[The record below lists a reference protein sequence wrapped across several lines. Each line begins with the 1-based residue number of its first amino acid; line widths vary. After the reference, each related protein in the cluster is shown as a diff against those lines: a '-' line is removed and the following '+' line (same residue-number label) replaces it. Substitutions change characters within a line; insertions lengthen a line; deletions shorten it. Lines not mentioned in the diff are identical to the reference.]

1 MTYFTTMSF
10 WKKIKSILTL
20 IGDISWIYII
30 KPLQKSVCVFI
41 RCHVISKAIE
51 STIERVITAVYFPS
65 RKDPRLF
72 KLSLNDKFGTE
83 GGDYKKKIVNG
94 NWCQIWK
101 EKRSLTNS
109 WTRMKVCKDCKYWK
123 TLREFTPANKYVKR
137 LVKIE
142 SNKPKPVL
150 PNTIVQALNKLS
162 QQWISNHD

>member
-1 MTYFTTMSF
+1 MMMTYFTTMSF

-83 GGDYKKKIVNG
+83 GGDYKKKNSE
-94 NWCQIWK
+94 WK
-101 EKRSLTNS
+101 
-109 WTRMKVCKDCKYWK
+109 
-123 TLREFTPANKYVKR
+123 
-137 LVKIE
+137 LVSDMERKA
-142 SNKPKPVL
+142 KPNQL
-150 PNTIVQALNKLS
+150 LNKNESL
-162 QQWISNHD
+162 